1 MTAIETP
8 HHAGEFVLG
17 RHQTF
22 HLRAGWLVKALDA
35 LARNPEALSGP
46 ESHHALGVGK
56 NMLEA
61 IRYWVVAAEL
71 AEQERSSS
79 TRRSQLRLTPTGELI
94 SRHDLYFEDSA
105 SLWVVHLALAS
116 NYHAATAWYWLF
128 NEAESS
134 DFGNQQLLMEFSGWL
149 ERASDGRA
157 FSESQVRRELSC
169 LRRTY
174 VHEPG
179 GPKSNSLD
187 DQLTC
192 PLSSLSLVSRGESGN
207 LQLRLGRKPG
217 MPLEVFLF
225 ALHRYA
231 TNSRT
236 VYSLDELRWE
246 RYSPGRLLGLDSP
259 SLLDLLLQ
267 AQSHRPSSI
276 RVTETA
282 GLRQVTIVPIDPIDI
297 LAGYYARHSS

>member
-1 MTAIETP
+1 MAIGTLP
-8 HHAGEFVLG
+8 RASEFVLG

-35 LARNPEALSGP
+35 LSRSPETLSGP

-61 IRYWVVAAEL
+61 IRYWMVAAEL
-71 AEQERSSS
+71 AGQERSAS
-79 TRRSQLRLTPTGELI
+79 TRRLQLLLTPTGELI
-94 SRHDLYFEDSA
+94 SRHDLYFEDSV

-116 NYHAATAWYWLF
+116 NYHAAAAWYWLF
-128 NEAESS
+128 NEAEASEF
-134 DFGNQQLLMEFSGWL
+134 DNQRLLMEFSWWL
-149 ERASDGRA
+149 DRASDGRA

-174 VHEPG
+174 VHEPS
-179 GPKSNSLD
+179 GPKSSSLD

-192 PLSSLSLVSRGESGN
+192 PLSSLGLISRTESGN
-207 LQLRLGRKPG
+207 LQLRFGRKPG

-225 ALHRYA
+225 ALHRFA
-231 TNSRT
+231 TGSRT

-259 SLLDLLLQ
+259 ALLELLLQ

-282 GLRQVTIVPIDPIDI
+282 GLRQVTIVPTDPIDI